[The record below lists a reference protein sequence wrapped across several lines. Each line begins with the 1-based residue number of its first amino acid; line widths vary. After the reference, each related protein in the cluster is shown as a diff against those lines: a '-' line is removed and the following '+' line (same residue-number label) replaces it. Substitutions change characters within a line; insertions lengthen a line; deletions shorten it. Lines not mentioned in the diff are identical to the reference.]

1 MAAMYAKQTRPD
13 SMITIKCGKPQ
24 QGSRGRGRG
33 RGRPAP
39 SGLNLSQHVFHELRR
54 ERRRTNNTKALGEK
68 DGFTVVGRQRSLKAM
83 AKGGGA
89 RTKVT
94 NRFSALNDNEVHEPV
109 QVQRGPAVCNP
120 RQPTGVWGARS
131 SGLSAADAK
140 KATVTLKKL
149 LGIAPAPAPFAAE
162 AAAAAAIA
170 AECSKA
176 TFDGGKKVK
185 SAHFADDVGKTL
197 TETRIFCSEDPSNVG
212 DLIPVSDEKELLHKS
227 TNAWRPKCL
236 KQPPRRRRGGAAER
250 LVAAAAGRV
259 LAVATVHELQAKLDA
274 DRAASSETKS
284 WADLADED
292 EDSFWDS
299 RVGISG
305 SCMSE
310 TDY

>member
-24 QGSRGRGRG
+24 QGRSGRGRG
-33 RGRPAP
+33 RGRPMP
-39 SGLNLSQHVFHELRR
+39 SSLNLSQHVFHELRR
-54 ERRRTNNTKALGEK
+54 GRRRINNIKALGEK

-94 NRFSALNDNEVHEPV
+94 NRFSALNDVSAKSA
-109 QVQRGPAVCNP
+109 QGQRGPAVCNP

-140 KATVTLKKL
+140 KATVALKKL
-149 LGIAPAPAPFAAE
+149 LGIAPAPFAAE

-170 AECSKA
+170 AQC
-176 TFDGGKKVK
+176 KKVK
-185 SAHFADDVGKTL
+185 KTVNFADDVGKTL

-212 DLIPVSDEKELLHKS
+212 DLIPVSDEKDLLHKS

-236 KQPPRRRRGGAAER
+236 KQTATT
-250 LVAAAAGRV
+250 
-259 LAVATVHELQAKLDA
+259 TVHELQAKLDA

-284 WADLADED
+284 GADLADED
-292 EDSFWDS
+292 ADSFWDS

>member
-1 MAAMYAKQTRPD
+1 M
-13 SMITIKCGKPQ
+13 
-24 QGSRGRGRG
+24 
-33 RGRPAP
+33 P
-39 SGLNLSQHVFHELRR
+39 SSLNLSQHVFHELRR
-54 ERRRTNNTKALGEK
+54 ERRRINNTKALGEK
-68 DGFTVVGRQRSLKAM
+68 DVFTVVGRRRSLKAM

-94 NRFSALNDNEVHEPV
+94 NRFSALNDDRAERA
-109 QVQRGPAVCNP
+109 QGQRGPAVCNP

-149 LGIAPAPAPFAAE
+149 LGIAPAPFAAE
-162 AAAAAAIA
+162 AAIAAAIA

-176 TFDGGKKVK
+176 TPLAYDTLDDWSDDDMGPLGATRARQPRRYPLFDEMKKVK

-197 TETRIFCSEDPSNVG
+197 TETRTFRSDDPSNVG
-212 DLIPVSDEKELLHKS
+212 DLIPVSDEKDLLHKS

-236 KQPPRRRRGGAAER
+236 KQ
-250 LVAAAAGRV
+250 
-259 LAVATVHELQAKLDA
+259 AVAPTVHELQAKLDA

-292 EDSFWDS
+292 ADSFWDS